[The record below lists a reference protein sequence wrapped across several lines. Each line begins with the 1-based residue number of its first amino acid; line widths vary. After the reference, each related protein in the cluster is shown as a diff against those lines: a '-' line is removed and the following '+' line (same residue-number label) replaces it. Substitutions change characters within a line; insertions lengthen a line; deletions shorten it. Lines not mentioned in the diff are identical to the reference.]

1 MGKTFRRYAPD
12 QYLLLPADLRQWL
25 PEGHLALFVSDVVD
39 ELDLCEIL
47 DAYENGD
54 GRGFPPYH
62 PRMMVKLL
70 VYGYCTGVFSSR
82 KIERATYV
90 DVAFRVLAANQ
101 HPDHDAIAGF
111 RKRHLQPLA
120 GLFLQGLRLCEKAG
134 LVKLGHI
141 AIDGTKIRANASKHK
156 AMSYGRMTETEK
168 KLEAEM
174 IALLEEA
181 QRIDDAEDALYGK
194 GTRGDELP
202 EELARRES
210 RLKKIREA
218 KAALEQEAREAAE
231 AKAAEARAKIEERKR
246 QAEETGTKP
255 GGHDPKVPDPEQA
268 VPDPKAQKNF
278 TDPES
283 RIMKDGASKSFEQCY
298 NAQAAVDA
306 QAQVIVAAE
315 VVQAPTDKQQLVP
328 MLDLVEEN
336 TGRLPEQASADSGYF
351 STAAVTSERVEG
363 IELFVPPDKVKH
375 GEARQA
381 EPEPVAEDASVIEKM
396 RHKLK
401 TTVGRQNYSKR
412 KAVVE
417 PVFGQIKEA
426 RGFRRF
432 SFRGL
437 KQVQAEWS
445 LVCLTHN
452 LLKLFRAG
460 ALPEP
465 A

>member
-1 MGKTFRRYAPD
+1 
-12 QYLLLPADLRQWL
+12 
-25 PEGHLALFVSDVVD
+25 
-39 ELDLCEIL
+39 
-47 DAYENGD
+47 
-54 GRGFPPYH
+54 
-62 PRMMVKLL
+62 
-70 VYGYCTGVFSSR
+70 
-82 KIERATYV
+82 
-90 DVAFRVLAANQ
+90 
-101 HPDHDAIAGF
+101 
-111 RKRHLQPLA
+111 
-120 GLFLQGLRLCEKAG
+120 
-134 LVKLGHI
+134 
-141 AIDGTKIRANASKHK
+141 
-156 AMSYGRMTETEK
+156 
-168 KLEAEM
+168 M

-202 EELARRES
+202 DELARRES

-231 AKAAEARAKIEERKR
+231 AKAAEARSKIEQRKR
-246 QAEETGTKP
+246 TAEETGKKP
-255 GGHDPKVPDPEQA
+255 GGHDPKVPVPEQA
-268 VPDPKAQKNF
+268 VPDEKAQKNF

-283 RIMKDGASKSFEQCY
+283 RIMKDGATKSFEQCY
-298 NAQAAVDA
+298 NAQAAVCAHA
-306 QAQVIVAAE
+306 QIILAAE

-328 MLDLVEEN
+328 MLEAVEEN
-336 TGRLPEQASADSGYF
+336 AGRLPEQASADSGYF
-351 STAAVTSERVEG
+351 STAAVTSQRVEG
-363 IELFVPPDKVKH
+363 VDLYVPPDKVKH

-396 RHKLK
+396 RHKLR
-401 TTVGRQNYSKR
+401 TTVGRQIYGRR

-460 ALPEP
+460 GLTEP